1 MKKTIIA
8 LALASVVAPAFATGG
23 GTETLG
29 ETYVAAV
36 YQSADDSGV
45 VTTTVLRADA
55 KKTQYDSAGDYLT
68 AEEAKSLL
76 TDLGLGD
83 SYRDSYWYLKLN
95 TAQESSEAKAASIDY
110 VDAQDTALSSRIDT
124 LAKDSV
130 TKEYVD
136 NVDKALLT
144 EINQLD
150 QRQDELVDAIKNE
163 ASNRTTMDEH
173 LNSKISAEAT
183 DRANADNALQASI
196 TSLSGKVT
204 SNAEAINNNKA
215 NIASL
220 GNDVNSLKT
229 STDVNEANIIAL
241 NTKIDNEV
249 EVLDKADEAIKES
262 VKANTD
268 LINQNTNGIN
278 SLNIVADDHEVRIA
292 DLESTVKDIE
302 ELGGDGNDR
311 TTLNVKSES
320 VKSSLTITP
329 TATGSDYTYTLDF
342 TDLEG
347 NVSSLQTQ
355 VKDHDDSLTNA
366 WRKLLANSANIAN
379 QGERITNAEV
389 SISSVSNNVATNSM
403 LIQNNTDAINA
414 NSERIDN
421 TQADVAANTKAIKD
435 EASTRLKADQALANS
450 IESNASSIKII
461 NQVNAIQDDA
471 IKSNTT
477 AIENNS
483 TRLDTHYQYIK
494 ANRDDIDNLYD
505 VTSTNTTDIANN
517 AKNIAS
523 NTTRINDIEVIQD
536 AQSELIISNSKS
548 IKENRNN
555 ISTNTQNI
563 KNVAQ
568 SVDEFRDVYNSFAQE
583 TVAWNQTQD
592 QNIDNLFKAYES
604 IKAQTVDYDNK
615 FKQQDKRISRLENKM
630 KKMDKRIDKAGAITT
645 ALAGIHYQQMH
656 KGEGQIAGAV
666 GGFGGESAIAFGVA
680 VQTGETWQLN
690 AQGAFG
696 NGEVGWS
703 VGFSK
708 KF

>member
-68 AEEAKSLL
+68 AEEAQALL

-83 SYRDSYWYLKLN
+83 SYRDAYWYLKLN
-95 TAQESSEAKAASIDY
+95 TAQESSEAQAASIDY

-130 TKEYVD
+130 TKDYVD

-150 QRQDELVDAIKNE
+150 QRQDE
-163 ASNRTTMDEH
+163 
-173 LNSKISAEAT
+173 
-183 DRANADNALQASI
+183 
-196 TSLSGKVT
+196 
-204 SNAEAINNNKA
+204 
-215 NIASL
+215 
-220 GNDVNSLKT
+220 
-229 STDVNEANIIAL
+229 L

-268 LINQNTNGIN
+268 LINQNTNRIN
-278 SLNIVADDHEVRIA
+278 SLNVVAGDHEVRIA
-292 DLESTVKDIE
+292 DLESTIKDIE

-329 TATGSDYTYTLDF
+329 TTTGNDYTYTLDF

-347 NVSSLQTQ
+347 NVSSLQSQ
-355 VKDHDDSLTNA
+355 VAAHDDSLTNA
-366 WRKLLANSANIAN
+366 WRKLLANSADIAN

-389 SISSVSNNVATNSM
+389 SISSVSDKVATNSK

-421 TQADVAANTKAIKD
+421 TQADVAANTQAIKD

-450 IESNASSIKII
+450 IESNASSINII
-461 NQVNAIQDDA
+461 NQVNAVQDDA

-483 TRLDTHYQYIK
+483 TRLDTHYQYIQ

-568 SVDEFRDVYNSFAQE
+568 SVDEFKDVYNSFAQE

-604 IKAQTVDYDNK
+604 IQAQTVDYDNK

>member
-8 LALASVVAPAFATGG
+8 IALAGMFGVANASESHGSSYDAGVTVSYDADSNLEITMIRGDKTKVTGDEYMSASEAKTYLESLGLTYNSDYYYAKVTGSAQDDNTKQAFATLNNLSQQL
-23 GTETLG
+23 TE
-29 ETYVAAV
+29 
-36 YQSADDSGV
+36 QN
-45 VTTTVLRADA
+45 VTVQELVQDVKAISD
-55 KKTQYDSAGDYLT
+55 GDY
-68 AEEAKSLL
+68 A
-76 TDLGLGD
+76 
-83 SYRDSYWYLKLN
+83 
-95 TAQESSEAKAASIDY
+95 
-110 VDAQDTALSSRIDT
+110 
-124 LAKDSV
+124 

-136 NVDKALLT
+136 NVDKVLLT

-150 QRQDELVDAIKNE
+150 QRQDELVDSIKNE
-163 ASNRTTMDEH
+163 ASNRTTMDDH
-173 LNSKISAEAT
+173 LNSKIT
-183 DRANADNALQASI
+183 
-196 TSLSGKVT
+196 
-204 SNAEAINNNKA
+204 
-215 NIASL
+215 
-220 GNDVNSLKT
+220 
-229 STDVNEANIIAL
+229 AL

-278 SLNIVADDHEVRIA
+278 SLKLTADNHEVRIT
-292 DLESTVKDIE
+292 DLESTIKDIE
-302 ELGGDGNDR
+302 EIGSDGNDR
-311 TTLNVKSES
+311 TFLNVKSES
-320 VKSSLTITP
+320 VKSSLTITS
-329 TATGSDYTYTLDF
+329 TATGRDYAYTLDF

-366 WRKLLANSANIAN
+366 WRKLLANSADIAN

-389 SISSVSNNVATNSM
+389 SISSVSNKVETNSK

-421 TQADVAANTKAIKD
+421 TQADVAANTQAIKD

-450 IESNASSIKII
+450 IESNAASIKII
-461 NQVNAIQDDA
+461 NQVNAVQDDA
-471 IKSNTT
+471 IKSNKT

-517 AKNIAS
+517 AKNI
-523 NTTRINDIEVIQD
+523 
-536 AQSELIISNSKS
+536 S
-548 IKENRNN
+548 I
-555 ISTNTQNI
+555 NTQNIKTNANNI

-568 SVDEFRDVYNSFAQE
+568 SVDEFKDVYNSFAQE

>member
-68 AEEAKSLL
+68 AEEAKALL

-110 VDAQDTALSSRIDT
+110 VDAQDAALSSRIDT
-124 LAKDSV
+124 LAEDSV

-150 QRQDELVDAIKNE
+150 QRQDELVDSIKNE

-173 LNSKISAEAT
+173 LDSKISAEAT
-183 DRANADNALQASI
+183 DRANADNALQSSI

-220 GNDVNSLKT
+220 GNDVDSLKT
-229 STDVNEANIIAL
+229 STSANISAL

-278 SLNIVADDHEVRIA
+278 SLKQSVDNHEVRIT
-292 DLESTVKDIE
+292 DLESTIKDIE

-329 TATGSDYTYTLDF
+329 TDTGSDYAYTLDF
-342 TDLEG
+342 TELEG

-355 VKDHDDSLTNA
+355 VKNHDDSLTNA
-366 WRKLLANSANIAN
+366 WRKLLANSADIAN

-389 SISSVSNNVATNSM
+389 SISSVSDKVETNSE
-403 LIQNNTDAINA
+403 LIQNNT
-414 NSERIDN
+414 
-421 TQADVAANTKAIKD
+421 
-435 EASTRLKADQALANS
+435 
-450 IESNASSIKII
+450 
-461 NQVNAIQDDA
+461 QVNAAQDDA

-505 VTSTNTTDIANN
+505 VTSTNTTNIANN
-517 AKNIAS
+517 AK
-523 NTTRINDIEVIQD
+523 
-536 AQSELIISNSKS
+536 
-548 IKENRNN
+548 
-555 ISTNTQNI
+555 NI

-568 SVDEFRDVYNSFAQE
+568 SVDEFKDVYNSFAQE

>member
-1 MKKTIIA
+1 MNKTIIA
-8 LALASVVAPAFATGG
+8 LALASVVAPAFAGGG

-55 KKTQYDSAGDYLT
+55 KKTLYDSAGNYLT
-68 AEEAKSLL
+68 EEEAKTLL

-95 TAQESSEAKAASIDY
+95 TAQASSEAKAASIDY
-110 VDAQDTALSSRIDT
+110 VDAQDTALSSR
-124 LAKDSV
+124 L
-130 TKEYVD
+130 E
-136 NVDKALLT
+136 
-144 EINQLD
+144 
-150 QRQDELVDAIKNE
+150 DAIKNE

-173 LNSKISAEAT
+173 LDSKISAEAT
-183 DRANADNALQASI
+183 DRANADNALQSSI

-215 NIASL
+215 NIASM
-220 GNDVNSLKT
+220 GNDIGSLKNST
-229 STDVNEANIIAL
+229 SVNEANIAYL
-241 NTKIDNEV
+241 NNKIDNEV

-268 LINQNTNGIN
+268 LINQNTNRIN
-278 SLNIVADDHEVRIA
+278 SLNVASGDHEVRIA
-292 DLESTVKDIE
+292 NLESTIEDIE

-329 TATGSDYTYTLDF
+329 TTTGNDYTYTLDF
-342 TDLEG
+342 TSLEG
-347 NVSSLQTQ
+347 SVSSLQTQ

-366 WRKLLANSANIAN
+366 WRKLLANSADIAN

-389 SISSVSNNVATNSM
+389 NISSVSDKVATNSK

-421 TQADVAANTKAIKD
+421 TQADVAKNTQAIKD

-461 NQVNAIQDDA
+461 NQVNAAQDDA
-471 IKSNTT
+471 IKSNKT

-505 VTSTNTTDIANN
+505 VTSTNTTNIANN
-517 AKNIAS
+517 AKNIS
-523 NTTRINDIEVIQD
+523 INTQ
-536 AQSELIISNSKS
+536 
-548 IKENRNN
+548 N
-555 ISTNTQNI
+555 ISTNANNI

-568 SVDEFRDVYNSFAQE
+568 SVDEFKDVYNSFAQE
-583 TVAWNQTQD
+583 TVAWNKTQD

-604 IKAQTVDYDNK
+604 IQAQTVDYDNK

>member
-8 LALASVVAPAFATGG
+8 LALAGMFGMANAGESHGSSYDAGVTVSYDADSNLEITMIRGDKTKVSG
-23 GTETLG
+23 DEYMTE
-29 ETYVAAV
+29 A
-36 YQSADDSGV
+36 
-45 VTTTVLRADA
+45 
-55 KKTQYDSAGDYLT
+55 
-68 AEEAKSLL
+68 
-76 TDLGLGD
+76 
-83 SYRDSYWYLKLN
+83 
-95 TAQESSEAKAASIDY
+95 EAKAYLESLGLSYNSDY
-110 VDAQDTALSSRIDT
+110 YYAKVTGSAQDDNTKKAFTTLNNLSQQLTEQNVTVQELVQDVKAISDGDY
-124 LAKDSV
+124 A

-136 NVDKALLT
+136 NA
-144 EINQLD
+144 D
-150 QRQDELVDAIKNE
+150 Q
-163 ASNRTTMDEH
+163 
-173 LNSKISAEAT
+173 
-183 DRANADNALQASI
+183 ALQSSI
-196 TSLSGKVT
+196 TSLSGKIT

-220 GNDVNSLKT
+220 GNDIGSLKNST
-229 STDVNEANIIAL
+229 SVNEANIVYL
-241 NTKIDNEV
+241 NNKIDNEV
-249 EVLDKADEAIKES
+249 EVLDKADEAINSS

-268 LINQNTNGIN
+268 LINQNTNRIN
-278 SLNIVADDHEVRIA
+278 SLNIASDNHEVRIA
-292 DLESTVKDIE
+292 NLESTIEDIE

-329 TATGSDYTYTLDF
+329 TTTGNDYTYTLDF

-347 NVSSLQTQ
+347 SVSSLQTQ

-366 WRKLLANSANIAN
+366 WRKLLANSADIAN

-389 SISSVSNNVATNSM
+389 SISSVSDKVATNSK

-421 TQADVAANTKAIKD
+421 TQADVAKNTQAIKD

-461 NQVNAIQDDA
+461 NQVNAAQDDA
-471 IKSNTT
+471 IKSNKT
-477 AIENNS
+477 AIADNS

-517 AKNIAS
+517 AKNIS
-523 NTTRINDIEVIQD
+523 IN
-536 AQSELIISNSKS
+536 AQ
-548 IKENRNN
+548 N
-555 ISTNTQNI
+555 ISTNANNI

-568 SVDEFRDVYNSFAQE
+568 SVDEFKDVYNSFAQE
-583 TVAWNQTQD
+583 TVAWNKTQD

-604 IKAQTVDYDNK
+604 IQAQTVDYDNK